1 VQGKCRL
8 RGFRIGE
15 RGSRGLD
22 EDEMGDD
29 GLEGSEDGA
38 KQSEEEAKDGEV
50 IIAISAVRCQIEM
63 VWEAKKTDAKPTPAT
78 TGRRERVL

>member
-8 RGFRIGE
+8 RGFHIGE
-15 RGSRGLD
+15 RGRLD